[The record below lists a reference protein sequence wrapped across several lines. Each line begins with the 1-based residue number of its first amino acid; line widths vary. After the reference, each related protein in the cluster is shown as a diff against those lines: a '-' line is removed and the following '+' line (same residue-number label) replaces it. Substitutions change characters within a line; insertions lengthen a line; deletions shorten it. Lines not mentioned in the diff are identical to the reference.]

1 MELKQYALT
10 DEKIMINMIKDFWKD
25 HNGEDED
32 DEEARADLIKWSKE
46 TSDRLYLFK
55 EDDEVLGFAHL
66 GSRGAS
72 IDWLEHLYVKKDHR
86 KKGVVSKAIELLEA
100 IVKEYSISM
109 YIEVAARNLEAMD
122 LYHRL
127 GYDTLNTITI
137 RKDFTGG
144 YKEMTEEKIAE
155 HRFSIKKKAR

>member
-1 MELKQYALT
+1 MELKQYALA
-10 DEKIMINMIKDFWKD
+10 DEKIMIDMIKDFWKD
-25 HNGEDED
+25 HNGEAED

-46 TSDRLYLFK
+46 SSDRLYLIK

-66 GSRGAS
+66 GSRGAG

-86 KKGVVSKAIELLEA
+86 NKGVGSKAIELLEA

-137 RKDFTGG
+137 RKDFIGG
-144 YKEMTEEKIAE
+144 YKEVAEEKIAE

>member
-1 MELKQYALT
+1 
-10 DEKIMINMIKDFWKD
+10 
-25 HNGEDED
+25 
-32 DEEARADLIKWSKE
+32 
-46 TSDRLYLFK
+46 
-55 EDDEVLGFAHL
+55 
-66 GSRGAS
+66 
-72 IDWLEHLYVKKDHR
+72 
-86 KKGVVSKAIELLEA
+86 
-100 IVKEYSISM
+100 M

-127 GYDTLNTITI
+127 GYDTLNTITN

>member
-1 MELKQYALT
+1 MELKQYALA

-25 HNGEDED
+25 HNGEAED

-46 TSDRLYLFK
+46 TSDRLYLIK

-66 GSRGAS
+66 GSRGAG

-86 KKGVVSKAIELLEA
+86 KKGVGSKAIELLEA

-137 RKDFTGG
+137 RKDFTDG
-144 YKEMTEEKIAE
+144 YKEMNEEKIAE

>member
-10 DEKIMINMIKDFWKD
+10 DEKIMIDMIKDFWKD

-66 GSRGAS
+66 GSRGAG
-72 IDWLEHLYVKKDHR
+72 IDWLEHLYVKKIIGR
-86 KKGVVSKAIELLEA
+86 KVSVL
-100 IVKEYSISM
+100 
-109 YIEVAARNLEAMD
+109 RQ
-122 LYHRL
+122 
-127 GYDTLNTITI
+127 LNFWKRSSKNIQYQCI
-137 RKDFTGG
+137 LK
-144 YKEMTEEKIAE
+144 
-155 HRFSIKKKAR
+155 